1 MSKTK
6 SHTVVWAAIGLLG
19 LPQPKDAMEKPK
31 ASGCCLDY
39 AIQGKMKKKTRSACS
54 TFDYPTGAM
63 MVQTVPALLD
73 IDIVTICPISFS
85 IQEWFDVCIF
95 CL

>member
-1 MSKTK
+1 
-6 SHTVVWAAIGLLG
+6 
-19 LPQPKDAMEKPK
+19 MEKPK

-85 IQEWFDVCIF
+85 IQE
-95 CL
+95 